1 MDGRIVRS
9 QFDVRKYKPEEVG
22 AGKGDA
28 ESMFS
33 EVEDETKVTEEVKTE
48 QKLPDIASI
57 HSMSVTTLKVI
68 SFVISMVA
76 TVMSVYYSFDWF
88 RISLGFFGA
97 TAMSLI
103 IVSCISLSPQFI
115 IVLLKKKTGPA
126 IAAAIIIALMDI
138 PATMFSMGTTV
149 GGLYNKRSRTI
160 AESSVGSSKVE
171 SLALARESAKA
182 KIERLKADI
191 ENAKKEEESYTA
203 KYLEAA
209 VGGRTEGLL
218 GPRIENVRK
227 RITSKEAELDKA
239 IAELDGLRDG
249 PTVER
254 DDFYT
259 WIAERLGRSVGSVE
273 LVLLS
278 FPAVFIDVIA
288 PTMLAV
294 ALFL

>member
-22 AGKGDA
+22 SGKADA

-33 EVEDETKVTEEVKTE
+33 EVEDETKVADPE
-48 QKLPDIASI
+48 QKLPTVESL
-57 HSMSVTTLKVI
+57 HGLSVRTLKAV
-68 SFVISMVA
+68 SFVIALVA
-76 TVMSVYYSFDWF
+76 IVMSVYYTFDWF
-88 RISLGFFGA
+88 ILSLGIFGSL
-97 TAMSLI
+97 AMSLI
-103 IVSCISLSPQFI
+103 IVSYTSLAPQFV
-115 IVLLKKKTGPA
+115 IVLIKKKS
-126 IAAAIIIALMDI
+126 IAAISAALIVALMDV
-138 PATMFSMGTTV
+138 PAVVFSMGTTV

-160 AESSVGSSKVE
+160 AESSAG
-171 SLALARESAKA
+171 KA
-182 KIERLKADI
+182 KLEALVASRGRVTDRIERLKTDI
-191 ENAKKEEESYTA
+191 ESAKKEEESYTT
-203 KYLEAA
+203 KYLEAT

-218 GPRIENVRK
+218 GSRIEAARK
-227 RITSKEAELDKA
+227 RVASKEEELESA
-239 IAELDGLRDG
+239 IAELESLREG
-249 PTVER
+249 PTTQR

-259 WIAERLGRSVGSVE
+259 WIAGRFGASVDSVE

>member
-1 MDGRIVRS
+1 MDGRIVRR
-9 QFDVRKYKPEEVG
+9 QFDVRTYKPEEVG
-22 AGKGDA
+22 AGKADA

-33 EVEDETKVTEEVKTE
+33 EVESETKVTEEVETE
-48 QKLPDIASI
+48 QKLPEIASL
-57 HSMSVTTLKVI
+57 HSLSVTTLRVI
-68 SFVISMVA
+68 SLVISMVA

-88 RISLGFFGA
+88 SLSLGFFGA
-97 TAMSLI
+97 IAMSLI

-126 IAAAIIIALMDI
+126 IAAALIIALMDI
-138 PATMFSMGTTV
+138 PATIFSMGTTV

-160 AESSVGSSKVE
+160 AESSVGSSKME
-171 SLALARESAKA
+171 SLRLARESAKS

-191 ENAKKEEESYTA
+191 ENAKKEEGSYTA
-203 KYLEAA
+203 KYLEAT

-218 GPRIENVRK
+218 GPRIESVRK
-227 RITSKEAELDKA
+227 RIVSKEVELDRA

-259 WIAERLGRSVGSVE
+259 WIAERLGRSVDSVE

>member
-22 AGKGDA
+22 AGKADA

-48 QKLPDIASI
+48 QKLPEIASL
-57 HSMSVTTLKVI
+57 HSLSVTTLKVI

-88 RISLGFFGA
+88 RLSLGFFGA
-97 TAMSLI
+97 IAMSLI

-203 KYLEAA
+203 KYLEAT

-227 RITSKEAELDKA
+227 RIASKEVELDKA

-259 WIAERLGRSVGSVE
+259 WIAERFGRSVGSVE